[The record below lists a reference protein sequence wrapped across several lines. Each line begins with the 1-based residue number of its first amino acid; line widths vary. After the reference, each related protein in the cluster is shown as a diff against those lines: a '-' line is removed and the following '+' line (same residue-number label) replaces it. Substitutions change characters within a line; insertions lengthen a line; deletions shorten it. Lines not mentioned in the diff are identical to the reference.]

1 MFDFFATLD
10 QNAHY
15 TEKNPLWR
23 VAINTNNDPQY
34 TGVILDYPFP
44 IEWFYRFSHVLTI
57 NFV

>member
-1 MFDFFATLD
+1 M
-10 QNAHY
+10 
-15 TEKNPLWR
+15 